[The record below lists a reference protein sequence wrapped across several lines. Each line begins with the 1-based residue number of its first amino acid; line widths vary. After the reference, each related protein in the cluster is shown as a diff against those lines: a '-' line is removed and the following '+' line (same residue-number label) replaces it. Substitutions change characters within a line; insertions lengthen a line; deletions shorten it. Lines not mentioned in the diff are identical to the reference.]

1 MSHRIIVAL
10 FGVLALLL
18 AGPGNAQVGKLLDF
32 NAASPAELGQLPN
45 VTPAIAGEIMKKR
58 PYKTIVELNKVLVDQ
73 KLNADQIKA
82 VYAKAFV
89 PININTGAREEF
101 LLIPGVGGRM
111 AAEFNEYRPWKTWAQ
126 VDKEI
131 GKYVGQQET
140 DRLKQYVFI
149 PPG

>member
-1 MSHRIIVAL
+1 MSHRIIAAL

-101 LLIPGVGGRM
+101 LLIPGVGAQGGDAVAPVQERPRVGARDLDH
-111 AAEFNEYRPWKTWAQ
+111 AA
-126 VDKEI
+126 I
-131 GKYVGQQET
+131 GEKCRFHAFVLATGC
-140 DRLKQYVFI
+140 DRT
-149 PPG
+149 